1 MRRTRRASCVA
12 AILGSLVL
20 SLACAAQSDTEPPKA
35 DPFGELLS
43 TLPAITQACTESET
57 FEVREGERTV
67 GWGRMDLETKPD
79 ASGGAYLLREH
90 FVFQTIEGGET
101 VAATIEAEVDARFR
115 PKKVLIEQF
124 VRTATSTMKSS
135 DLLVADEDGF
145 TMTHAEDEGAP
156 IVRSSGLPTRAYV
169 VGVEYLLP
177 RLSLQKLDGAIIVEL
192 DPQAAQVAEWKVKVI
207 GLPQGRAS
215 ILVKDVDGE
224 REKTFTFDAKGRLEW
239 IQQGTL
245 VFRTCTVDRWEKLRK
260 QFPDGE

>member
-12 AILGSLVL
+12 AILGSLAL
-20 SLACAAQSDTEPPKA
+20 SLACAAQSDTPPPKA
-35 DPFGELLS
+35 APFGELLS

-67 GWGRMDLETKPD
+67 GWGRMDIETKPD
-79 ASGGAYLLREH
+79 ASGGTYVLRQH
-90 FVFQTIEGGET
+90 FVLQPIEGEET
-101 VAATIEAEVDARFR
+101 VSVTTEAVVDARFC
-115 PKKVLIEQF
+115 PKRVLIEQS
-124 VRTATSTMKSS
+124 VRTTSSTIKSS
-135 DLLVADEDGF
+135 DLLQADEKGF
-145 TMTHAEDEGAP
+145 KMSHAEDEGEP
-156 IVRSSGLPTRAYV
+156 ILRSSGLPTGPYV

-192 DPQAAQVAEWKVKVI
+192 DPQAAQVSEWQVKVI

-260 QFPDGE
+260 QFPDVE